1 MKLRQIVK
9 LEREI
14 DWFHSCNKSLN
25 HRAALVGKITGKV
38 HVVCTSIEMA
48 EIIKTLWE
56 NAHPGCGGYE
66 VYEVLED

>member
-9 LEREI
+9 LEREV
-14 DWFHSCNKSLN
+14 DWFESCNKSYSQ
-25 HRAALVGKITGKV
+25 RAALVGKITGKV
-38 HVVCTSIEMA
+38 HVVCSSIQAA

-56 NAHPGCGGYE
+56 GAHPGCAGYE